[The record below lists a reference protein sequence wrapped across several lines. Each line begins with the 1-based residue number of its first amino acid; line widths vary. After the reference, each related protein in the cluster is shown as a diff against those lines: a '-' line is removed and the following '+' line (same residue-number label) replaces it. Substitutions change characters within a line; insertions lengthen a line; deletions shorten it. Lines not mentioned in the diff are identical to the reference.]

1 MSTHRTKFMPTS
13 NGFGYPLT
21 RSSMRLSRLMASAAA
36 MLLLGCAGR
45 PTQTAPRAEIA
56 AHPREGHLQVEGGRI
71 WYARM
76 GDGPATPLIV
86 VHGGPGVGSFYLKP
100 FAALGDERPVIR
112 YDQLGAGKADHP
124 TDTAVFTLE
133 RAVRELQSLRDSLG
147 LTEVHLYG
155 HSWGAMLV
163 QAYMGTRPAG
173 VRSVILSSP
182 LVTTA
187 QWASDADSLKTTL
200 PDSIQATIARHEA
213 AGTTDAPAYQ
223 AAAAEYYARYLR
235 RKPRRSPA
243 DADSTSRMMGKL
255 VYEYMWGPSEFR
267 ATGTLKNF
275 DATAWLRELRVPT
288 LFIAGEH
295 DEATPAST
303 ARFAR
308 LVPGAEFVM
317 VPDAAHMTENDNPEF
332 LLRTVRDFLRRV
344 DPKPDGRAQ
353 RN

>member
-1 MSTHRTKFMPTS
+1 MRHFS
-13 NGFGYPLT
+13 LT
-21 RSSMRLSRLMASAAA
+21 ATAATA
-36 MLLLGCAGR
+36 CLLVACAGR
-45 PTQTAPRAEIA
+45 RGETAPSA
-56 AHPREGHLQVEGGRI
+56 AVVAHGREGHLQVPGGRI

-76 GDGPATPLIV
+76 GDGSGTPLIV
-86 VHGGPGVGSFYLKP
+86 VHGGPGAGSFYLKP
-100 FAALGDERPVIR
+100 FAALGSDRPVIR

-124 TDTAVFTLE
+124 ADTTVFTLE
-133 RAVRELQSLRDSLG
+133 RAVRELQALRDSLG
-147 LTEVHLYG
+147 LAEVHLYG

-163 QAYMGTRPAG
+163 EAYMETRPSG

-187 QWASDADSLKTTL
+187 QWAKDADSLKTTL
-200 PDSIQATIARHEA
+200 PDSIQSTIARHEA

-223 AAAAEYYARYLR
+223 AAAEAYYARYLR
-235 RKPRRSPA
+235 RKPHRSPA
-243 DADSTSRMMGKL
+243 DADSSARMFGKL

-267 ATGTLKNF
+267 ATGTLKHF
-275 DATAWLRELRVPT
+275 DATPWLRELRVPT

-317 VPDAAHMTENDNPEF
+317 VPDAAHSTENDNPEF
-332 LLRTVRDFLRRV
+332 LLRTVREFLRRV
-344 DPKPDGRAQ
+344 DQEPNGGTRH
-353 RN
+353 N